1 MAAVLEKNDPAARHE
16 SQVDEQI
23 AQATS
28 RIRAHDLAFGA
39 LILVALVLS
48 YAVAMIVIDKYAV
61 LPEWVRQGAL
71 AAFAALA
78 TGTAY
83 LTLVRPLRKQINP
96 LYAAKRVEG
105 TIDDPKNSVTGYV
118 DAREK
123 GDLNGTVKAALA
135 SRAAAAA
142 AEADV
147 DRAVDHRSLRVLGG
161 VAVACFLVLVVLF
174 FVFRGAQ
181 FMSLLGRTFV
191 PFSSDPIATRTQVAL
206 VKPEP
211 ADPTITT
218 GQSVTVQVRVEG
230 RVPAADAPDKVR
242 LLVRHNQADPNYEE
256 LPMVPGATNR
266 DWELRVPDYLVQ
278 NGFWYKVKAGDAET
292 AENKVTVRALPAFT
306 EFRATYEYPKYLRR
320 APDTVTEAA
329 VRAPRGTTVTLVAKT
344 NREVRSGDI
353 IIDRAAPVAG
363 APVPNDPKALQFTF
377 KVANNCSYKLVFVAT
392 NGERSADVFQAPIT
406 VESDLAPQLVIT
418 KPEEDETTAA
428 ANGQLAVDGKIGD
441 DHGIATVTLK
451 MKLIAP
457 VERPLPDVPYLNG
470 TAPTFRRDKD
480 GTFPTNLDYKGSVD
494 LAKLTKDG
502 AGVPLKLDDKCVI
515 EYWLEAT
522 DNCTEPKA
530 NVGKSAAKRV
540 RLTPP
545 VSEPMEQKAQDDRKN
560 ERKNEEQKHG
570 NDQKQKLENENRDP
584 NKKDG
589 QGGKTEPKTGDGGKE
604 GDPKTDPKN
613 PPDPKTGTDGN
624 DGKGG
629 DPKGDVGKT
638 ADDLQRQLDREKTSG
653 GDAKPNPSA
662 ATNPDERPN
671 PAEQKPKPQEM
682 AGMKEAAEP
691 KPEPKQ
697 PDPMQPP
704 GTNPP
709 APAENKTQG
718 DTKKPD
724 EPGQPKPQP
733 PQGGTDPKIEKKDTA
748 PAEER
753 GPPGAGAGV
762 PGNDKDQP
770 PPAPK
775 GGDPKR
781 DPGNGGA
788 GKPGTEKTEPKE
800 NPQPGAPK
808 AGPPDA
814 APKPPAQE
822 PKRGDE
828 KPAPQP
834 NPAEPPKAGP
844 PDAGDGKPKTA
855 PSPADT
861 KPMPKGDPMMMPG
874 GADSEP
880 KPAGGANDMKDPKG
894 GTNAAETKPDDKK
907 DAPKGTGTKPL
918 DKGAEKP
925 APKDNKG
932 DPNAGGTDAPMPKE
946 KIDDKT
952 RRELEEAANNLNS
965 PDENKRRDAQ
975 KKLDDAIGKDKREEL
990 EKLQKDLNSNDKATR
1005 DAAQKKVEDFKKE
1018 LDKKSPAGGGDTKG
1032 PKDPPKLD
1040 DKTKQEIE
1048 NAVNDLNNPDP
1059 DKKRAAQEKLDKL
1072 VGEKNRKEAEQLMQD
1087 LKSDDKDK
1095 REAAQKKLDELRKQL
1110 EGKKDDG
1117 PPKGK
1122 EPTKEEIEELV
1133 KKAQDL
1139 NSPDEAKRKE
1149 AEKFLDE
1156 KIGEEARKKL
1166 QEEMKKKDMMP
1177 PDPDRLKREMEEW
1190 NQGPGRG
1197 TANKGPMESDPKNR
1211 AKTAQLQLDE
1221 FKKDENRDRIKKQK
1235 DWTDAEYDKFIKDME
1250 RYVEQLKKAAD
1261 KPAPAPAPTPK
1272 DPKDPVFNPG
1282 TAGKVD
1288 GPRGTGDA
1296 GVGGPTVAPPGFE
1309 DLRKRFNDAL
1319 KKK

>member
-23 AQATS
+23 AQASS
-28 RIRAHDLAFGA
+28 RIRAHDLAFGG
-39 LILVALVLS
+39 LVLVALVLV
-48 YAVAMIVIDKYAV
+48 YAVAMILLDKYLV

-71 AAFAALA
+71 GAFGALVG
-78 TGTAY
+78 GTAY
-83 LTLVRPLRKQINP
+83 LALVRPLRKQINP

-142 AEADV
+142 AAADV
-147 DRAVDHRSLRVLGG
+147 DRAVDHRSLRYLGG
-161 VAVACFLVLVVLF
+161 VAVACFLALVVLF

-191 PFSSDPIATRTQVAL
+191 PFSSDPIATRTQLAL

-242 LLVRHNQADPNYEE
+242 LLVRHNPADPNYEE

-278 NGFWYKVKAGDAET
+278 NGFWYKVRAGDAET
-292 AENKVTVRALPAFT
+292 PEYKVTVRALPAFT

-320 APDTVTEAA
+320 APDTVTEPA
-329 VRAPRGTTVTLVAKT
+329 VRAPRGTTVTLTAKT

-353 IIDRAAPVAG
+353 VIDRAAPVAG

-377 KVANNCSYKLVFVAT
+377 KVANSGSYKLVFVAT

-406 VESDLAPQLVIT
+406 VESDHAPQVVIT
-418 KPEEDETTAA
+418 KPEEEETTAP

-441 DHGIATVTLK
+441 DHGIATVALK
-451 MKLIAP
+451 MKLVAP

-494 LAKLTKDG
+494 LAKLTKDA
-502 AGVPLKLDDKCVI
+502 AGVALKLDDKCVI
-515 EYWLEAT
+515 EFWLEAT

-530 NVGKSAAKRV
+530 NVGKSAAKRL

-545 VSEPMEQKAQDDRKN
+545 VSEPMEQKTQDDRKN

-570 NDQKQKLENENRDP
+570 NDQKQKLDNENRDP

-589 QGGKTEPKTGDGGKE
+589 QGGKTEPKTGK
-604 GDPKTDPKN
+604 
-613 PPDPKTGTDGN
+613 DGN

-638 ADDLQRQLDREKTSG
+638 ADDLQRQLDREKNSG

-671 PAEQKPKPQEM
+671 PAEQKPKPQDM
-682 AGMKEAAEP
+682 PGMNGMNGAAEP
-691 KPEPKQ
+691 KPEPK
-697 PDPMQPP
+697 PTDPMQPP
-704 GTNPP
+704 GMNPG
-709 APAENKTQG
+709 APAETKTQG

-724 EPGQPKPQP
+724 EPGQQKPQP
-733 PQGGTDPKIEKKDTA
+733 QPQGGTDPKTDKKDNA

-753 GPPGAGAGV
+753 GAPGPGAGV
-762 PGNDKDQP
+762 PGNDKDPP

-781 DPGNGGA
+781 DPSNGGA
-788 GKPGTEKTEPKE
+788 GKPGTDPKDV
-800 NPQPGAPK
+800 PQPGAPK
-808 AGPPDA
+808 AGPPEA
-814 APKPPAQE
+814 APKPPVQE

-828 KPAPQP
+828 KPAPQQ
-834 NPAEPPKAGP
+834 NPAEQPKPGAP
-844 PDAGDGKPKTA
+844 EAGDGKPKTA
-855 PSPADT
+855 PAPADT
-861 KPMPKGDPMMMPG
+861 KPMPKDPMMMPG
-874 GADSEP
+874 GADSDP
-880 KPAGGANDMKDPKG
+880 KPAGGANDMKDPNG

-907 DAPKGTGTKPL
+907 DAPTGTGGKPPE
-918 DKGAEKP
+918 KGAEKP
-925 APKDNKG
+925 VPKDNKNE
-932 DPNAGGTDAPMPKE
+932 PNGGGTDAPMPKE

-952 RRELEEAANNLNS
+952 RRDLEEAANNLNS

-990 EKLQKDLNSNDKATR
+990 EKLQKDLNSSDKATR
-1005 DAAQKKVEDFKKE
+1005 DAARQKVEDLKKE
-1018 LDKKSPAGGGDTKG
+1018 LDKKNPAGGGDTKG
-1032 PKDPPKLD
+1032 PKDPPKID

-1048 NAVNDLNNPDP
+1048 NAVNDLNSPDP

-1087 LKSDDKDK
+1087 LRSDDKDK
-1095 REAAQKKLDELRKQL
+1095 REAAQQKLDELRKQL
-1110 EGKKDDG
+1110 EGKKDDA
-1117 PPKGK
+1117 PTKGK
-1122 EPTKEEIEELV
+1122 EPTKEEIDDLV

-1139 NSPDEAKRKE
+1139 NSPDEAKRKQ
-1149 AEKFLDE
+1149 AEKDLDD

-1166 QEEMKKKDMMP
+1166 QDEMKKKDMMP
-1177 PDPDRLKREMEEW
+1177 PDPERLKREMEEW
-1190 NQGPGRG
+1190 NKGPGRG
-1197 TANKGPMESDPKNR
+1197 TPNKGPMESDAKNR
-1211 AKTAQLQLDE
+1211 AKTAQLQLEE

-1250 RYVEQLKKAAD
+1250 RYVDELKKVAER
-1261 KPAPAPAPTPK
+1261 PAPAPAPSPK
-1272 DPKDPVFNPG
+1272 DAKDPVFNPG

-1288 GPRGTGDA
+1288 GPRGMGDA